1 MHSVNGS
8 FPGLLA
14 VRQAACRGCLLRYPA
29 LRGRRVWHGGAEER
43 RALGACRCAWWL
55 GWVALA
61 RVDLATW
68 SCCASFQS
76 RVAGRE
82 AAAGLAFAELAFAE
96 LAFAE
101 LAFAGLVFVELAFA
115 GLAFVE
121 LVFAE
126 LAFAGLAFVELA
138 FVELAF
144 VELAFVEL
152 AFVGLAFVGLA
163 SDELAFAAPASAGL
177 RHAAAREVAALA
189 SLYASAQALGWDAAP
204 ANIVRLEALQCQ
216 VWKQNRHTIP
226 DDNEAAIAI
235 ICGTPT
241 GGGGA

>member
-1 MHSVNGS
+1 M
-8 FPGLLA
+8 
-14 VRQAACRGCLLRYPA
+14 
-29 LRGRRVWHGGAEER
+29 
-43 RALGACRCAWWL
+43 
-55 GWVALA
+55 A

-68 SCCASFQS
+68 SWCASFQS

-101 LAFAGLVFVELAFA
+101 LAFAGLA
-115 GLAFVE
+115 
-121 LVFAE
+121 FAE
-126 LAFAGLAFVELA
+126 LAFAGLAFAELA
-138 FVELAF
+138 FVGLAF

-152 AFVGLAFVGLA
+152 AFVGLAFAGLA
-163 SDELAFAAPASAGL
+163 SDEPAFAAPVSAGL

-189 SLYASAQALGWDAAP
+189 SLYASAQALGWNAAP

-216 VWKQNRHTIP
+216 VWKQIRHTIP
-226 DDNEAAIAI
+226 EDNEAAMAI